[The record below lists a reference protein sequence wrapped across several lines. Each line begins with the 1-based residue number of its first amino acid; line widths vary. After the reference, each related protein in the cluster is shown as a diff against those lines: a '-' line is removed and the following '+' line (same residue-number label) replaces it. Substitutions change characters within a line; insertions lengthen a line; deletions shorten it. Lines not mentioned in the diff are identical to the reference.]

1 MFKFAVLCAFLAA
14 VTAEPSGLGRTI
26 YSTFGYASNI
36 EAPATTVISSYPN
49 NLFYSSAPLAY
60 STPLGYSHLIKKRS
74 APLAVSSYIAPSAYF
89 ASAPFATTYAA
100 AHLTPTFAAAAPLT
114 TTYAAAAPLATTYTT
129 AGHLATTYSSPFYA
143 GAAHLIKKRSAA
155 YIAPSTFVPSI
166 PYSAVTPYYTYP
178 YAAAGPYVPAP
189 LISSSPLAFNTHFI
203 KKRSAGLAAY
213 AAPASYS
220 HTSRFD
226 FQTASPAIT
235 YTSYAGP
242 APLSYAHSFA
252 FPQYLK

>member
-1 MFKFAVLCAFLAA
+1 MFKFVVLCAFLAA
-14 VTAEPSGLGRTI
+14 ATAEPSAIISHLG
-26 YSTFGYASNI
+26 YSANI
-36 EAPATTVISSYPN
+36 VAPATTVVSSYPN
-49 NLFYSSAPLAY
+49 NLFYSAPYYSSAPLAY

-89 ASAPFATTYAA
+89 APAPIATTYAA

-155 YIAPSTFVPSI
+155 YIAPSTFVPST

-226 FQTASPAIT
+226 FQAASPAIT
-235 YTSYAGP
+235 YTSYA
-242 APLSYAHSFA
+242 AASPLAYTRPIAY
-252 FPQYLK
+252 PNLY